1 MNNCEDTCDRL
12 DCRERGC
19 IGPIST
25 AKEKMIVDII
35 DKMSKLKEAELLVA
49 RAQALL
55 QIDKDKLKELCQGS
69 CVNLIRKKE
78 YYPGGNEFIDTCP
91 VCDYYKGIKI
101 YYE

>member
-1 MNNCEDTCDRL
+1 VNNCEDTCDRL

-19 IGPIST
+19 IGPISNI
-25 AKEKMIVDII
+25 KEELIVDIK
-35 DKMSKLKEAELLVA
+35 DKISKLEEAERLID
-49 RAQALL
+49 RAKALL
-55 QIDKDKLKELCQGS
+55 AMDKAKLKELCQGS